1 MTTLLFILSAI
12 LPVIIYLATLVFIDS
27 YKLVRYSSIITAIL
41 YGCAAALFSLM
52 LNNILID
59 LLKIDFIF
67 YARYLAPIIEETL
80 KAAFIIILIRWRKT
94 GFLVDAAINGFAI
107 GTGFAMVENF
117 YYFHSLSGGYLLLWI
132 IRGFGTAIM
141 HSGTTAIFALLSI
154 NYSSRYPQKK
164 IVIFLPGLLSAI
176 ILHSFFNHFI
186 FSPLLMTV
194 SQLVILPLLTMLVYS
209 RSENALQEWLEAGMD
224 VDVWLL
230 DYINTGRVY
239 QTKVGEYL
247 NSLKARFPGE
257 VVGDML
263 CYVRLHLE
271 LALRAKGILL
281 LQEQGFPT
289 PDDPEIREKLEELKY
304 LEKSIGKTGRLAL
317 APILHTGIQERWQL
331 GMIKKK

>member
-1 MTTLLFILSAI
+1 MTILLYILSAS
-12 LPVIIYLATLVFIDS
+12 LPVIIYLATLVMIDS
-27 YKLVRYSSIITAIL
+27 YKLVKYTSIMAAIL
-41 YGCAAALFSLM
+41 CGCAAALLSLV
-52 LNNILID
+52 LNNIFLD
-59 LLKIDFIF
+59 FLKIDFIF
-67 YARYLAPIIEETL
+67 YARYIAPIIEETF
-80 KAAFIIILIRWRKT
+80 KAAFIIILIWRRKT

-107 GTGFAMVENF
+107 GTGFALVENL
-117 YYFHSLSGGYLLLWI
+117 YYLQTLSGGYLLLWI

-141 HSGTTAIFALLSI
+141 HGGTTAIFALLSI
-154 NYSSRYPQKK
+154 NYSSRYPQKRT
-164 IVIFLPGLLSAI
+164 VIFLPGLFIAI
-176 ILHSFFNHFI
+176 FLHSFFNHFI
-186 FSPLLMTV
+186 FSPLVMTIG
-194 SQLVILPLLTMLVYS
+194 QLVILPLLTMLVYT

-247 NSLKARFPGE
+247 NSLKVRFPGE

-281 LQEQGFPT
+281 LQEQGFPI
-289 PDDPEIREKLEELKY
+289 PDDPEIREKLKEMEF

-317 APILHTGIQERWQL
+317 APILHTGIQEHWQL
-331 GMIKKK
+331 GMIRKK